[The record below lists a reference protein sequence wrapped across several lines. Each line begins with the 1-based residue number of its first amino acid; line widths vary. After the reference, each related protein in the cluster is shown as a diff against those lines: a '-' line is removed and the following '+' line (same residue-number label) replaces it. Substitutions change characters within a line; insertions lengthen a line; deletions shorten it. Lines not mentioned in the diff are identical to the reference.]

1 MCIVRKLKKDEL
13 DKVMEIWRLSTIKAH
28 DFIDKKYWENNY
40 DVVKNVYIPMAD
52 TFVYDDEEAIRGF
65 ISIINNK
72 FIGALFIDIDYQG
85 LGIGSK
91 QIDYVSNKYKKL
103 ELAVYKE
110 NESAVKFYEKKGFKA
125 IAEQQNEDS
134 GFCEYIMGKPHL
146 E

>member
-1 MCIVRKLKKDEL
+1 MYTIRKLKKEDL

-28 DFIDKKYWENNY
+28 NFIENEYWENNY

-52 TFVYDDEEAIRGF
+52 TFVYDDGEEIRGF
-65 ISIINNK
+65 VSIINNE

-91 QIDYVSNKYKKL
+91 LIDYVSNKYKKL
-103 ELAVYKE
+103 GLAVYKE
-110 NESAVKFYEKKGFKA
+110 NEGAVKFYQKKGFKV
-125 IAEQQNEDS
+125 IKEQQNEDS
-134 GFCEYIMGKPHL
+134 GFDEYIMEKSHL